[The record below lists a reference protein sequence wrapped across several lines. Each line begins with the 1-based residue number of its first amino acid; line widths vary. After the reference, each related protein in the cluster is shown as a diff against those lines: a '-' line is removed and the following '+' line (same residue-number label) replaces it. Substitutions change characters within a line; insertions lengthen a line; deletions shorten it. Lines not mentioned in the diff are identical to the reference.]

1 MSCAASR
8 IASGRQPEPTAAVID
23 SQSIKAAEEVSVPPG
38 SHGALAGIATAR
50 PGTRHQ
56 RHAQARIL
64 HGLRCDQL
72 SLARTHDHAEAAL
85 TPADTPGTPAQDPQ
99 RQPGWLNDKL
109 RAVKAPENRGAL
121 LKGPPN
127 AAIDPTASRAIGSI
141 SAGFRGSYRLEPM
154 TWRIKTWTW

>member
-23 SQSIKAAEEVSVPPG
+23 SQSMKAAEEVS
-38 SHGALAGIATAR
+38 R
-50 PGTRHQ
+50 
-56 RHAQARIL
+56 
-64 HGLRCDQL
+64 
-72 SLARTHDHAEAAL
+72 AA
-85 TPADTPGTPAQDPQ
+85 
-99 RQPGWLNDKL
+99 RQPWSDKL

-141 SAGFRGSYRLEPM
+141 SAGFRGSLRLEPM

>member
-1 MSCAASR
+1 MPGDALGPAHWRAVYDVANGWRKSRATGKMHNELRRQCR
-8 IASGRQPEPTAAVID
+8 IAAGRQPEPTAAVID

-56 RHAQARIL
+56 RHAQASIH

-72 SLARTHDHAEAAL
+72 SVARTHDHAEAREPRR
-85 TPADTPGTPAQDPQ
+85 PAEGTT
-99 RQPGWLNDKL
+99 
-109 RAVKAPENRGAL
+109 
-121 LKGPPN
+121 N

-141 SAGFRGSYRLEPM
+141 SAGFRGSLRLEPM